1 MRASVCSLA
10 VAASCILGVAHA
22 SADPITWGASGTI
35 GFVSQPL
42 SGPQLP
48 GFIVAGLPWTLTF
61 TFDPDTPGVHQSQC
75 GSLPTYLYAG
85 SVTDTRM
92 QLGAFTYTYGQAGH
106 IYTNADLP
114 LVGCGDGGLVQ
125 FLWNSADWTGS
136 AGAPALFGFLLASY
150 FDDQA
155 CDGSLPA
162 IPNQPAPPCT
172 GGFLPLAGLQFE
184 ILPFGDG
191 GQFISSF
198 SPQVVPEPATW
209 VLLGTGLALGAARRR
224 RLRQKRSRSSD

>member
-1 MRASVCSLA
+1 MRASVCSL
-10 VAASCILGVAHA
+10 VIAASCVLGVEHA
-22 SADPITWGASGTI
+22 SADPITWGASGTV
-35 GFVSQPL
+35 GLVSQPV

-85 SVTDTRM
+85 SVVDTRM
-92 QLGAFTYTYGQAGH
+92 QLGDFTYTYAQAGH

-136 AGAPALFGFLLASY
+136 AGAPALFGLLLASY

-155 CDGSLPA
+155 CDGSLPT

-172 GGFLPLAGLQFE
+172 GGFLPFAGLQFE
-184 ILPFGDG
+184 ILPFGG
-191 GQFISSF
+191 AQFISSF

-209 VLLGTGLALGAARRR
+209 ILLGTGLAAVAARRR
-224 RLRQKRSRSSD
+224 RRKV